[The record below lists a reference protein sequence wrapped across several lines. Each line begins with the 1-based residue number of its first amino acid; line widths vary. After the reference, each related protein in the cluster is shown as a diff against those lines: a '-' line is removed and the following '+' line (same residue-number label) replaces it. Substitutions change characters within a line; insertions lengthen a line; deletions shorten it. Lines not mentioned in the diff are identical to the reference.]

1 MTYLKCKFPGM
12 YFITTIKLMCLAILI
27 KEDCDGI
34 SFQMTEAGVSNC
46 VANMA
51 VRVVQSDLKGFSQ
64 VVWPWVS

>member
-1 MTYLKCKFPGM
+1 
-12 YFITTIKLMCLAILI
+12 MCLAILI